1 MGGPYNTAMKGN
13 ESDSD
18 ILAKARR
25 AVARSGLTLQQLGVR
40 MGYPPESA
48 RQTVSRFLHSRNPTV
63 AMMRKL
69 AKALGVELGE
79 LL

>member
-1 MGGPYNTAMKGN
+1 MKGN

-63 AMMRKL
+63 AMLRKL
-69 AKALGVELGE
+69 AKALGVELGD